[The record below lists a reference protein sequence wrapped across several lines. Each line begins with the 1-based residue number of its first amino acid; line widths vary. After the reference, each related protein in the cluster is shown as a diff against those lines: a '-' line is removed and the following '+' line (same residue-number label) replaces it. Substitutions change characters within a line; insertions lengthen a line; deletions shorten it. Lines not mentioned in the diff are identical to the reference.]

1 MDDVFDQLEEYEET
15 IDELEKQ
22 VTNLRVKVGS
32 KEYEEHSMSIII
44 PVCYIWSRCK

>member
-32 KEYEEHSMSIII
+32 K
-44 PVCYIWSRCK
+44 